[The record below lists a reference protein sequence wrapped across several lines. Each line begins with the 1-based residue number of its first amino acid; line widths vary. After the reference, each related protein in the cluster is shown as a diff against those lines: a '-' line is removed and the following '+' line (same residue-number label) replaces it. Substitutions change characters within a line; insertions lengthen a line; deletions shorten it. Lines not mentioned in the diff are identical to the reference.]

1 MKSTDFV
8 VTERPRLAAIK
19 RFPVVE
25 FADYERR
32 LAEMQETL
40 QRVQQAYLGTSH
52 RAIIVLEGW
61 DTAGKGG
68 VVRRL
73 GWALDPRSFK
83 VHAIAAPTGRE
94 KSLHYLQRF
103 WERLPEHGQ
112 IVVFDRSWYGRV
124 LVERVEA
131 YATPTEWRR
140 AYNEINDF
148 ERMLLEDD
156 TRLVKIFLH
165 ITPEEQMRRFRA
177 RLTDPLKRWKLS
189 YEDFRNRGRWKDYE
203 AAIEDMVETTST
215 KRAPW
220 YLVPANNKPFGRLA
234 AFRIIA
240 DRLSKG
246 IALDP
251 RRTRS
256 QGGGGRRA
264 TARHRAAAGQPSR
277 SLIWRCGYLGSPI
290 VIIVSWAKLM
300 AVSVV
305 SHRSQQFAYSRSR
318 SRRRPNGRTSAPGA
332 IALMVACRPARF
344 SWIEAITGPIGTPT
358 STSTASDSWRLASI
372 VSGTASEAPTR

>member
-1 MKSTDFV
+1 MRATDFI
-8 VTERPRLAAIK
+8 VTGHPHLGAIK
-19 RFPVVE
+19 DFPTVE

-32 LAEMQETL
+32 LASMQETL
-40 QRVQQAYLGTSH
+40 QFVQQAYLGTPL
-52 RAIIVLEGW
+52 RAAIVLEGW

-83 VHAIAAPTGRE
+83 VHAIAAPTRRE

-124 LVERVEA
+124 LVERVEG

-140 AYNEINDF
+140 AYHEINDF

-165 ITPEEQMRRFRA
+165 ITPEEQMHRFRA
-177 RLTDPLKRWKLS
+177 RLTDPMKRWKLS
-189 YEDFRNRGRWKDYE
+189 YEDFRNHGRWKDYA

-220 YLVPANNKPFGRLA
+220 HLVPANNKPFGRIA
-234 AFRIIA
+234 VFRVIA
-240 DRLSKG
+240 DRLSNSV
-246 IALDP
+246 ALEPRPLDP
-251 RRTRS
+251 KV
-256 QGGGGRRA
+256 A
-264 TARHRAAAGQPSR
+264 EAAEQ
-277 SLIWRCGYLGSPI
+277 LLGI
-290 VIIVSWAKLM
+290 
-300 AVSVV
+300 
-305 SHRSQQFAYSRSR
+305 
-318 SRRRPNGRTSAPGA
+318 
-332 IALMVACRPARF
+332 
-344 SWIEAITGPIGTPT
+344 
-358 STSTASDSWRLASI
+358 RLL
-372 VSGTASEAPTR
+372 SGNHPDR

>member
-8 VTERPRLAAIK
+8 VAERPRLAAIK

-40 QRVQQAYLGTSH
+40 QRVQQAYLGTPH

-148 ERMLLEDD
+148 ERMLLEDN

-189 YEDFRNRGRWKDYE
+189 YEDFHNRGHWKDYE

-220 YLVPANNKPFGRLA
+220 YLVPVNNKPFGRLA

-246 IALDP
+246 IGLDPPALDP
-251 RRTRS
+251 KV
-256 QGGGGRRA
+256 A
-264 TARHRAAAGQPSR
+264 EAAEQLLGIRLSAGNHH
-277 SLIWRCGYLGSPI
+277 G
-290 VIIVSWAKLM
+290 
-300 AVSVV
+300 
-305 SHRSQQFAYSRSR
+305 H
-318 SRRRPNGRTSAPGA
+318 
-332 IALMVACRPARF
+332 
-344 SWIEAITGPIGTPT
+344 
-358 STSTASDSWRLASI
+358 
-372 VSGTASEAPTR
+372 